1 MKTTVMAM
9 FAAVA
14 LLAVSGCTAPTTGG
28 STPSASA
35 SSEPNSSKP
44 TYAKILQMEIP
55 ELLKANAIPGAVML
69 INAPKQ
75 GDWSGAFG
83 TAEIGKQVPIS
94 VSDYIRIGSNTKP
107 MTATVILQLFQEGKL
122 KLDDPI
128 SKFRPDVPN
137 GENITIAQLANMRSG
152 LFSYTFDAGFNATMD
167 NDPHKVWTPEELL
180 AVAFSHP
187 AEAPPGQKYDYNNTN
202 FVLLGLVIEKVTG
215 MSAAEAFQKRIFEP
229 LGLTHTSLPANT
241 DSTIPTPHAQGYQF
255 GTNVQTIDSYAVPSA
270 QLPAALAGSLKPRNQ
285 TDTNPSWA
293 WTAGSAIST
302 PGDLATFVKAL
313 ATGDGLLTAETQK
326 IRLDSIQPSDP
337 SQPNGVGYGFGVAQ
351 LVPGV
356 LGHAGQIPGYATFM
370 GYDTNNGDTI
380 VGTNLSASANSG
392 ENASVV
398 VAKSV
403 FAALHGSVDP
413 SGGSQVSPSATA
425 SSTAG

>member
-55 ELLKANAIPGAVML
+55 ELLKANAIPGAVIL
-69 INAPKQ
+69 IKAPKQ

-137 GENITIAQLANMRSG
+137 GDNITIAQLANMR
-152 LFSYTFDAGFNATMD
+152 
-167 NDPHKVWTPEELL
+167 
-180 AVAFSHP
+180 
-187 AEAPPGQKYDYNNTN
+187 NNTN

-270 QLPAALAGSLKPRNQ
+270 QLPAALDGSLKPRNQ

-370 GYDTNNGDTI
+370 GFDTNTGDTII
-380 VGTNLSASANSG
+380 VGTNLSASASSG